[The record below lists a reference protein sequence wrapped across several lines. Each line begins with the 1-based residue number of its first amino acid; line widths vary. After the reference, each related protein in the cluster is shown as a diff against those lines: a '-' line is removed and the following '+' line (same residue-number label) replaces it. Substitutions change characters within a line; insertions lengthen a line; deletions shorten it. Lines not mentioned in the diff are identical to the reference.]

1 MSDSEVEFIGESSWA
16 EIDAAKRKRAVELEP
31 ETPNKRLLK
40 ELNSLAAEAQKQAA
54 GDTTWLARI
63 EQARAALNTAAASHG
78 EAAAAASDAEQIAEA
93 KETEAARAEAEA
105 ARARAA
111 AGAAAEAAEAARSR
125 AQAADTAE
133 RAAARAME
141 GAALGTP
148 KPGSA
153 FRPGPRRK
161 IFGRFIMVSREEKA
175 ELDRLRASLRETT
188 EIAKRMCALVG
199 PLLDSL
205 DSQTA
210 SAAASGRVE
219 ES

>member
-1 MSDSEVEFIGESSWA
+1 MSDSEVEIIGESSWA
-16 EIDAAKRKRAVELEP
+16 ERDAAKRKRAVELEP

-54 GDTTWLARI
+54 GDTAWLARI

-93 KETEAARAEAEA
+93 KETEAARAS
-105 ARARAA
+105 AA

-133 RAAARAME
+133 RSAARAME

-175 ELDRLRASLRETT
+175 ELDRLRASARETN
-188 EIAKRMCALVG
+188 EMARRVCALVG

>member
-1 MSDSEVEFIGESSWA
+1 MSDSEVEIIGESSWA
-16 EIDAAKRKRAVELEP
+16 ERDAAKRKRAVELEP

-54 GDTTWLARI
+54 GDTAWLARI

-93 KETEAARAEAEA
+93 KETEA

-175 ELDRLRASLRETT
+175 ELDRLRASARETN
-188 EIAKRMCALVG
+188 EMARRVCALVG